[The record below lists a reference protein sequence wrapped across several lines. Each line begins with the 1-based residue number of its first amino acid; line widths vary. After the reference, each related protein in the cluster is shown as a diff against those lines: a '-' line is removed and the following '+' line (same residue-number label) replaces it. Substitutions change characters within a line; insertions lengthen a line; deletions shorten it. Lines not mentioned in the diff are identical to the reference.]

1 MALADWMLSSRVWTT
16 QTITINASAQ
26 DIEASLGG
34 LYLVHTTA
42 AASML
47 QQLYLAMAAAG
58 LTSPTATITK
68 GRRVKLTASAPFSIT
83 WGGGGST
90 LRDLL
95 GFEDDLELASS
106 YVATLQSPLLWS
118 GGRPASPTEAP
129 IDAHGRPRIDGS
141 AVIGPRGVQ
150 TVRING
156 LPTYTQTFEW
166 RHVAKA
172 RWWGDPL
179 TNPDGVAGDWRHFW
193 ESEALASRKLALLRR
208 VTEGADG
215 DTTDADY
222 SASYVLGPYVA
233 RLSDGRRVFD
243 FEMERELATVE
254 KYYRV
259 RLPLVVTEEFSA

>member
-1 MALADWMLSSRVWTT
+1 MAIADWIISSRVWTT
-16 QTITINASAQ
+16 QTITIGASDQ

-34 LYLVHTTA
+34 LYLLHTTPA
-42 AASML
+42 LSVL
-47 QQLYLAMAAAG
+47 HQLYLAMIAAG
-58 LTSPTATITK
+58 LTSPAATITRS
-68 GRRVKLTASAPFSIT
+68 RRVKLSAAGTFTLT

-95 GFEDDLELASS
+95 GFEDDLDGASS
-106 YVATLQSPLLWS
+106 YVATLGSPLLWS
-118 GGRPASPTEAP
+118 AGRPASPTEAP
-129 IDAHGRPRIDGS
+129 LDALGRPRLDGS
-141 AVIGPRGVQ
+141 ATIGPRGVQ

-156 LPTYTQTFEW
+156 LPTYTQTLEW
-166 RHVAKA
+166 RHVAKS

-179 TNPDGVAGDWRHFW
+179 TNPNGAAGDWRHFW
-193 ESEALASRKLALLRR
+193 EGEVINSRKLVVLRR

-215 DTTDADY
+215 DTADADY

-243 FEMERELATVE
+243 FEMTRELATVE

-259 RLPLVVTEEFSA
+259 SLPLVVTEEHAA